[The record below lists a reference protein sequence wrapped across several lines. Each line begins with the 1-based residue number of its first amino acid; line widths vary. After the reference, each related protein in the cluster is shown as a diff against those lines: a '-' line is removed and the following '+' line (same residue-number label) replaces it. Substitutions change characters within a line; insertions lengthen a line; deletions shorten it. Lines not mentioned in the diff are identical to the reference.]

1 MLTVETTAIVTYTCY
16 LTEEDSEKVINYA
29 DENGLELT
37 EAVAEL
43 YSNAEIDL
51 YHESTESDF
60 STESIDMVERLKR
73 GKHK

>member
-1 MLTVETTAIVTYTCY
+1 MILTVETTAIVTYTCY

-43 YSNAEIDL
+43 YGNSEINL

-60 STESIDMVERLKR
+60 STESIDMVEREVE
-73 GKHK
+73 

>member
-1 MLTVETTAIVTYTCY
+1 MRLTVETTATVICTCF

-43 YSNAEIDL
+43 YDNSEINL
-51 YHESTESDF
+51 YYDSTESDF
-60 STESIDMVERLKR
+60 STESIDMVERER
-73 GKHK
+73 

>member
-1 MLTVETTAIVTYTCY
+1 MILVVETTAIVTYACY

-43 YSNAEIDL
+43 YENSEINL

-60 STESIDMVERLKR
+60 STESIDRVEREVE
-73 GKHK
+73 

>member
-1 MLTVETTAIVTYTCY
+1 MKITVETTATVTYTCF

-43 YSNAEIDL
+43 YANSEINL
-51 YHESTESDF
+51 YHNSTESDF
-60 STESIDMVERLKR
+60 STESIDMVEKER
-73 GKHK
+73 